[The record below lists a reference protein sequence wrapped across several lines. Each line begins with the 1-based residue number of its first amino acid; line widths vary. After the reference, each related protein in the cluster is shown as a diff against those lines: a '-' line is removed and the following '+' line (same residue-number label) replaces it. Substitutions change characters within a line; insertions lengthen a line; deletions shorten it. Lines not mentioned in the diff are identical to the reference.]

1 MWVVEVVEAG
11 EVPACGRGSGVAQD
25 GGDQREVRVK
35 AGGKARTVTI
45 PKSEPPKK
53 LVSSYVL
60 ESDGEVVKESDS
72 VGVNYVGMIWK
83 GAKEFDNTY
92 STGKTQTF
100 PLSQV
105 TLKGLKNGLVDKKV
119 GSRVLLVI
127 PPDQAFGDQQQQAI
141 PKNSTL
147 VFAVDILAKV

>member
-1 MWVVEVVEAG
+1 MWK
-11 EVPACGRGSGVAQD
+11 D
-25 GGDQREVRVK
+25 
-35 AGGKARTVTI
+35 
-45 PKSEPPKK
+45 KK
-53 LVSSYVL
+53 TF
-60 ESDGEVVKESDS
+60 DS
-72 VGVNYVGMIWK
+72 
-83 GAKEFDNTY
+83 TY
-92 STGKTQTF
+92 ETGKTQTF